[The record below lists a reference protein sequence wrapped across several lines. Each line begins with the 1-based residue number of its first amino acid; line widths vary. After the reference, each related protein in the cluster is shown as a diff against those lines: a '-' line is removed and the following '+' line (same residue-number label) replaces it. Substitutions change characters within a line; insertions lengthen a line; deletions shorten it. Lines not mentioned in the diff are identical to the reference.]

1 MDAWETLLVNSTLS
15 SGDAWEQLNAQEGGG
30 TSTYTILSDGL
41 DVNMATNDSTVELD
55 STSFN
60 VDVDVSDIIID
71 VDQSPIEVE
80 Y

>member
-15 SGDAWEQLNAQEGGG
+15 SGDAWEHLNAQEGGG

>member
-1 MDAWETLLVNSTLS
+1 MDAWEIILVNSTLV
-15 SGDAWEQLNAQEGGG
+15 SGDAWEHLNAQEGGG
-30 TSTYTILSDGL
+30 ISTYTILSDGL
-41 DVNMATNDSTVELD
+41 YVNMTTNDSTVELD

-60 VDVDVSDIIID
+60 IDVDVSDIIID